1 MRPEHSGGRRPGDG
15 IATLLLLAFMAA
27 CDAPAAEFTPVA
39 FDRVQPELFETPGA
53 QTNSW
58 ADYDGDGDLGGRF
71 RNALPANLLEHGP
84 SHGVAWA
91 DFDRDGD
98 MDLSIANNH
107 ESGGTHHLYRNRL
120 GADHSLQVAATDA
133 EGRLMVPGAEVQ
145 LLDHESGAV
154 LGTRLMDTGEATA
167 PREPRRRTSAF
178 RRRSNGSM
186 YG

>member
-1 MRPEHSGGRRPGDG
+1 M
-15 IATLLLLAFMAA
+15 
-27 CDAPAAEFTPVA
+27 
-39 FDRVQPELFETPGA
+39 
-53 QTNSW
+53 
-58 ADYDGDGDLGGRF
+58 
-71 RNALPANLLEHGP
+71 
-84 SHGVAWA
+84 AWA

-120 GADHSLQVAATDA
+120 GADVAAHSLQVAATDA
-133 EGRLMVPGAEVQ
+133 EGQLMVPGAEVQ

-178 RRRSNGSM
+178 RRRLNGSM
-186 YG
+186 CG